1 MSKDFSPDRLDVK
14 AFAQAGARLA
24 GTDPLSM
31 FTRLVEEAQGPV
43 DAAVVQWQAEGEW
56 QTETGGDGHVWLHL
70 QVRGQLPM
78 VCQRCLQLADIPL
91 DVERSFCFVKDE
103 ATAEALDEELEEDVL
118 VLSREFDLRALVED
132 ELLMELPVVPMHEHC
147 PGDVPMQSSDDD
159 FESANTQK
167 PHPFAALAGLRKP
180 GGAR

>member
-1 MSKDFSPDRLDVK
+1 MSKDFSPDHLDVK
-14 AFAQAGARLA
+14 AFAQAGARLE
-24 GTDPLSM
+24 GKDPLSI

-43 DAAVVQWQAEGEW
+43 DGAEVLWQGEGEW
-56 QTETGGDGHVWLHL
+56 QAETGGDGHVWLHL
-70 QVRGQLPM
+70 QVQGQLPM

-132 ELLMELPVVPMHEHC
+132 ELLMELPVVPMHEQC
-147 PGDVPMQSSDDD
+147 PGDVVLQSSDED
-159 FESANTQK
+159 FEAASAEK
-167 PHPFAALAGLRKP
+167 PNPFAALAGLRKNN
-180 GGAR
+180 GQH